1 MQIDILY
8 ISMFYMQLPL
18 FGGTLGLTGADPV
31 GGFVAGAFKLI
42 FFNESFSP
50 RRRLVLPL
58 RAGGQQVQGVI
69 VGFKPVIA
77 DSSNI

>member
-1 MQIDILY
+1 MQV
-8 ISMFYMQLPL
+8 PL
-18 FGGTLGLTGADPV
+18 FGSTLGLTGADPV

-42 FFNESFSP
+42 FFNESF
-50 RRRLVLPL
+50 
-58 RAGGQQVQGVI
+58 QQVQGVI

>member
-1 MQIDILY
+1 MN
-8 ISMFYMQLPL
+8 MPL

-31 GGFVAGAFKLI
+31 CGLVAGTFKPI
-42 FFNESFSP
+42 FFNESF
-50 RRRLVLPL
+50 
-58 RAGGQQVQGVI
+58 QQVQGVI